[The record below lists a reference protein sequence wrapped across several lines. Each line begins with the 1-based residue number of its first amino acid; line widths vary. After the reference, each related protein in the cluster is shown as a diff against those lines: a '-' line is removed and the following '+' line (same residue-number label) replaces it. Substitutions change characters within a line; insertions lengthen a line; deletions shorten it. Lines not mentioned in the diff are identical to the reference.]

1 MNLPARGTTTAA
13 LLLVVLC
20 GFPRESRA
28 DYIFMPFI
36 GGTFAGSTTHLTG
49 LSEGEQSD
57 VGVDVRDE
65 SESSQRV
72 IFGGSAGWLS
82 SGLLG
87 VEGEFAYAPGMF
99 QRDAERVPPGLVY
112 DGSVMTFTGSVIVAV
127 PQSVT
132 GYSLRPYAIGGIGL
146 IHTSLN
152 YDEVFDTVN
161 DNSLG
166 FNVGGGAIGFLTRR
180 TGVRFELR
188 HFRTFQREP
197 SEFEEVGPRVSFWRF
212 TMGVVVRR

>member
-1 MNLPARGTTTAA
+1 MNLTAHAATAGT

-20 GFPRESRA
+20 GFPRQSRA
-28 DYIFMPFI
+28 DYLFIPFI
-36 GGTFAGSTTHLTG
+36 GGTFSGSTTHPTG
-49 LSEGEQSD
+49 LEQIDGS
-57 VGVDVRDE
+57 VDVRDE
-65 SESSQRV
+65 SKASQRV
-72 IFGGSAGWLS
+72 TFGGSASWLS

-87 VEGEFAYAPGMF
+87 IEGEFAYTPGMF
-99 QRDAERVPPGLVY
+99 QRDAESAPAGLVY
-112 DGSVMTFTGSVIVAV
+112 DSYVMTLMGSVIVAV

-152 YDEVFDTVN
+152 YNEVLDTVN

-188 HFRTFQREP
+188 HFRTFEREP
-197 SEFEEVGPRVSFWRF
+197 SAFEEVGSRVSFWRF
-212 TMGVVVRR
+212 TVGAVVRY